1 MEIEDKINDISTN
14 LSILIYQVKLK
25 NKANLN
31 DINTL
36 LETAFK
42 EILNIIYDYN
52 LINLNNKYLY
62 PAIDLGDE
70 RAKIA
75 FQVTSEKSIQKIKD
89 TIKKFE
95 ENNLAIK
102 YTKLKFL
109 IIDEKTQYS
118 KKHNIDKPYFTLKE
132 DILSCFE
139 LVNIIKDISVEK
151 QKKINDRLKSIIG
164 IKDNISLDAI
174 YDNRNNIQ
182 KIENEYT
189 EKIAITKEIL
199 SIANLPVEL
208 QKYFEIQA
216 QIVNNQ
222 LKYSLK
228 PSADNAY
235 ELYPMQ
241 EKFKMKFNTPEEK
254 EEFINNGGINALIR
268 KATITRKPVE
278 IPYVTEV
285 KEYLGDYENP
295 FADINYAEND
305 NVKLYVFPQK
315 LPKGKKYKII
325 VSDGKEK
332 FSLNST
338 VLQVVDVQKEH
349 IIFNNFES
357 KNEKFDIT
365 LKINILEEVREDEK
379 SYIKYNA
386 NINITLREKNEY
398 SCKDNLE
405 LQKFIFTIN
414 SSNSI
419 LEIDEH
425 KHNKKLFSLK
435 NLGKQKYN
443 DSNYRSFNNY
453 KKLLK
458 KIIYIEKTFKLNIK
472 YNLDY
477 FYQNEMQINFIYYDS
492 KEQNYKLENPIA
504 ASFYMDKYNEKERND
519 IITDLPKDI
528 ELFNHSFKL
537 KNTKI
542 LLTNCKFFRKEIVNG
557 KNIITLISK
566 NAKYIPKWKENM

>member
-1 MEIEDKINDISTN
+1 MKIEDKINDISTN

-42 EILNIIYDYN
+42 DILNIIYDYN

-70 RAKIA
+70 NAKIA
-75 FQVTSEKSIQKIKD
+75 FQVTSERSIQKIKD

-95 ENNLAIK
+95 KNNFEIK
-102 YTKLKFL
+102 YNKLKFL
-109 IIDEKTQYS
+109 IIDEKVQYS
-118 KKHNIDKPYFTLKE
+118 NKHNIDRPYFILKD
-132 DILSCFE
+132 DIISCFE
-139 LVNIIKDISVEK
+139 LINIIKDLSMEK
-151 QKKINDRLKSIIG
+151 QNKINNILKSIIG
-164 IKDNISLDAI
+164 IKDNISLDVI

-189 EKIAITKEIL
+189 EKIAITKDIL
-199 SIANLPVEL
+199 STANLPLEL
-208 QKYFEIQA
+208 QKYFELQA

-228 PSADNAY
+228 PSTENAY
-235 ELYPMQ
+235 DLYPIQ
-241 EKFKMKFNTPEEK
+241 EKLKMKFNTPKEK
-254 EEFINNGGINALIR
+254 EEFINNGGINGLIR

-278 IPYVTEV
+278 IPYVTEI
-285 KEYLGDYENP
+285 KEYLGNYENP
-295 FADINYAEND
+295 FAEINYTEND
-305 NVKLYVFPQK
+305 KVRLYVFPQK
-315 LPKGKKYKII
+315 LPKGEKYKII
-325 VSDGKEK
+325 VNDGKEK
-332 FSLNST
+332 FYLNTT
-338 VLQVVDVQKEH
+338 VLQIVDVQKEH

-365 LKINILEEVREDEK
+365 LKINILEETIEEEK

-386 NINITLREKNEY
+386 NINVTLREKNEY

-419 LEIDEH
+419 LEIYKCKDNS
-425 KHNKKLFSLK
+425 KIFSLK

-443 DSNYRSFNNY
+443 DSNYRAFNNY

-477 FYQNEMQINFIYYDS
+477 FYKNEMQIDFIYYDS
-492 KEQNYKLENPIA
+492 KERNYKLKSPIA
-504 ASFYMDKYNEKERND
+504 ASFYMDEYNEKEQND
-519 IITDLPKDI
+519 IITDLPKEI
-528 ELFNHSFKL
+528 ELFNHIFKL

-542 LLTNCKFFRKEIVNG
+542 LLSNCKFLKKEIING
-557 KNIITLISK
+557 KNAITLVSK
-566 NAKYIPKWKENM
+566 NAKYIPKWKEN